1 MKKGFIS
8 ILALLALLALSLAIT
23 FIYQQN
29 QNTSQYSKDLYN
41 KKKAQY
47 LAESVL
53 NVYIEE
59 YSKEITDF
67 IIDDYKENKNISNR
81 NTETLRENLNID
93 YEDNKYYLKLAYINR
108 NDNFPT
114 INNLYM
120 LSSKNIQIGQSKAI
134 GEIYF
139 KVLEN
144 SKKDNDYKIEIAF
157 RRTY

>member
-29 QNTSQYSKDLYN
+29 LNTSQYSKDLYN

-59 YSKEITDF
+59 NSKEITDF
-67 IIDDYKENKNISNR
+67 IIDDYKGKKDISNR
-81 NTETLRENLNID
+81 NTETLKENLNLD

-144 SKKDNDYKIEIAF
+144 SKKEGDYKIEIAF

>member
-29 QNTSQYSKDLYN
+29 LNTSQYSKDLYN

-59 YSKEITDF
+59 NSKKMKGF
-67 IIDDYKENKNISNR
+67 IIDDYKEKKDISNR

-144 SKKDNDYKIEIAF
+144 SKKEGDYKIEIAF

>member
-53 NVYIEE
+53 NVYMEE
-59 YSKEITDF
+59 NSKEITDF
-67 IIDDYKENKNISNR
+67 IIDDYKEKKDISNR
-81 NTETLRENLNID
+81 NTETLKENLNLD
-93 YEDNKYYLKLAYINR
+93 YEYNKYYLKLAYINR

-144 SKKDNDYKIEIAF
+144 SEKEDDYKIEIAF

>member
-29 QNTSQYSKDLYN
+29 LNTSKYSKDLYN

-59 YSKEITDF
+59 NSKEITDF
-67 IIDDYKENKNISNR
+67 IIDDYKENKDISNR

-120 LSSKNIQIGQSKAI
+120 LSSKNNQIGQSKAI

-144 SKKDNDYKIEIAF
+144 SKKEGDYKIEIAF

>member
-53 NVYIEE
+53 NFYIEE
-59 YSKEITDF
+59 NSKEMKGF
-67 IIDDYKENKNISNR
+67 IIDDYKEKKDISNR

-108 NDNFPT
+108 NDNSPT

-144 SKKDNDYKIEIAF
+144 SKKEGDYKIEIAF

>member
-29 QNTSQYSKDLYN
+29 LNTSQYSKDLYN

-59 YSKEITDF
+59 NSKEITDF

-81 NTETLRENLNID
+81 ETVALRENLNID

-144 SKKDNDYKIEIAF
+144 SEKEDDYKIEIAF

>member
-8 ILALLALLALSLAIT
+8 ILALLALLALSLTIT

-29 QNTSQYSKDLYN
+29 LNTSQYSKDLYN

-59 YSKEITDF
+59 NSKEITDF
-67 IIDDYKENKNISNR
+67 IIDDYKEKKDISNR
-81 NTETLRENLNID
+81 NTETLKENLNLD

-144 SKKDNDYKIEIAF
+144 SKKEGDYKIEIAF

>member
-8 ILALLALLALSLAIT
+8 ILALLALLALSLTIT

-29 QNTSQYSKDLYN
+29 LNTSQYSKDLYN

-59 YSKEITDF
+59 NSKEMKGF
-67 IIDDYKENKNISNR
+67 IIDDYKEKKDISNR
-81 NTETLRENLNID
+81 NTKTLRENLNID

-144 SKKDNDYKIEIAF
+144 SKKEGDYKIEIAF

>member
-29 QNTSQYSKDLYN
+29 LNTSQYSKDLYN

-59 YSKEITDF
+59 NSKEITDF
-67 IIDDYKENKNISNR
+67 IIDDYKEKKDISNR
-81 NTETLRENLNID
+81 NTETLKENLNLD

-108 NDNFPT
+108 DDNFPT

-144 SKKDNDYKIEIAF
+144 SKKEGDYKIEIAF

>member
-29 QNTSQYSKDLYN
+29 LNTSQYSKDLYN

-59 YSKEITDF
+59 NFKEMKGF
-67 IIDDYKENKNISNR
+67 IIDDYKEKKDISNR

-144 SKKDNDYKIEIAF
+144 SKKEGDYKIEIAF

>member
-8 ILALLALLALSLAIT
+8 ILAFLALLALSLAIT

-29 QNTSQYSKDLYN
+29 QNTSQYRKDLYN

-53 NVYIEE
+53 NVYMEE
-59 YSKEITDF
+59 NSKEITDF
-67 IIDDYKENKNISNR
+67 IIDDYKAKKDISNR
-81 NTETLRENLNID
+81 NAETLRENLNID

-144 SKKDNDYKIEIAF
+144 SKKEGDYKIEIAF

>member
-59 YSKEITDF
+59 NSKEITDF
-67 IIDDYKENKNISNR
+67 IIDDYKENKGISNR
-81 NTETLRENLNID
+81 ETEAIRENLNID
-93 YEDNKYYLKLAYINR
+93 YEDDKYYLKLTYINR

-120 LSSKNIQIGQSKAI
+120 LSSKNIQVGQSKAI

-144 SKKDNDYKIEIAF
+144 NEKEDDYKIEIAF

>member
-53 NVYIEE
+53 NVYMEE
-59 YSKEITDF
+59 NSKEMKGF
-67 IIDDYKENKNISNR
+67 IIDDYKEKKDISNR
-81 NTETLRENLNID
+81 NAETLRENLNID

-144 SKKDNDYKIEIAF
+144 SEKEDDYKIEIAF

>member
-29 QNTSQYSKDLYN
+29 QNTSQYSKNLYN

-59 YSKEITDF
+59 NSKEITDF
-67 IIDDYKENKNISNR
+67 IIDDYKEKKDISNR
-81 NTETLRENLNID
+81 NTETLKENLNLD

-120 LSSKNIQIGQSKAI
+120 LSSKNIQIAQSKAI

-139 KVLEN
+139 RVLEN
-144 SKKDNDYKIEIAF
+144 SEKEDDYKIEIAF

>member
-8 ILALLALLALSLAIT
+8 ILALLALLALSLTIT

-29 QNTSQYSKDLYN
+29 LNTSQYSKDLYN

-59 YSKEITDF
+59 NSKEITDF
-67 IIDDYKENKNISNR
+67 IINDYKEKKDISNR
-81 NTETLRENLNID
+81 NTETLKENLNLN
-93 YEDNKYYLKLAYINR
+93 YEDNKYYLKLAYIKR

-120 LSSKNIQIGQSKAI
+120 LSSKNTQIGQSKAI

-139 KVLEN
+139 KVFEN
-144 SKKDNDYKIEIAF
+144 NEKEDDYKIEIAF

>member
-53 NVYIEE
+53 NVYMEE
-59 YSKEITDF
+59 NSKEITDF
-67 IIDDYKENKNISNR
+67 IIDDYKENKDISNR
-81 NTETLRENLNID
+81 ETEALRENLNLD
-93 YEDNKYYLKLAYINR
+93 YEDNKYYLKLVYINR
-108 NDNFPT
+108 NDSFPT

-139 KVLEN
+139 RVLEN
-144 SKKDNDYKIEIAF
+144 SEKEDDYKIEIAF

>member
-8 ILALLALLALSLAIT
+8 ILALLALLALSLTIT

-29 QNTSQYSKDLYN
+29 LNTSQYSKDLYN

-59 YSKEITDF
+59 NSKEITDF
-67 IIDDYKENKNISNR
+67 IIDDYKEKKGISNR
-81 NTETLRENLNID
+81 NTETLKENLNLD

-144 SKKDNDYKIEIAF
+144 SKKEGDYKIEIAF

>member
-29 QNTSQYSKDLYN
+29 LNTSQYSKDLYN

-59 YSKEITDF
+59 NSKEITDF
-67 IIDDYKENKNISNR
+67 IIDDYKEKKDISNR
-81 NTETLRENLNID
+81 NTETLKENLNLD
-93 YEDNKYYLKLAYINR
+93 YEDNKYYLKLTYINR

-144 SKKDNDYKIEIAF
+144 SKKEDDYKIEIAF

>member
-53 NVYIEE
+53 NIYIEE
-59 YSKEITDF
+59 NSKEITDF
-67 IIDDYKENKNISNR
+67 IIDDYKENKDISNR
-81 NTETLRENLNID
+81 ETEALRDNLNID
-93 YEDNKYYLKLAYINR
+93 YEDNKYYLKLIYINR

-144 SKKDNDYKIEIAF
+144 NEKEDDYKIEIAF

>member
-41 KKKAQY
+41 RREAQY

-53 NVYIEE
+53 NVYMEE
-59 YSKEITDF
+59 NSKEMKGF
-67 IIDDYKENKNISNR
+67 IIDDYKEKKDISNR
-81 NTETLRENLNID
+81 NAETLRENLNID

-144 SKKDNDYKIEIAF
+144 SEKEDDYKIEIAF